1 MAMEAAMVAV
11 LDRHANVS
19 AGGKPVNNWYEK
31 KGKTNKKLYKEMWAP
46 KDHHSDR
53 RNRNGRHF
61 TANRPPPPRV
71 GYRPVEEKLRM
82 AEAEIRVLNAKIQV
96 QHQESMEAMDF
107 QEQFF
112 KDQIKTILEGR
123 IGDDDGG
130 GKEEKEEEDA
140 ADCHLGTISVLEPEP
155 ESRPTSHMNKEMQRI
170 VGVIEKMRKNKWE
183 PADN

>member
-11 LDRHANVS
+11 LDHRANVN

-31 KGKTNKKLYKEMWAP
+31 KGKTHKKLYKEMWAP

-53 RNRNGRHF
+53 NGRHI
-61 TANRPPPPRV
+61 TANRSPPPRV
-71 GYRPVEEKLRM
+71 GYPPVEEKLRM
-82 AEAEIRVLNAKIQV
+82 AEAEIRVLSAKIQV

-112 KDQIKTILEGR
+112 KDQIKSILEGR
-123 IGDDDGG
+123 VDDDGG
-130 GKEEKEEEDA
+130 GKEEKKGEDA
-140 ADCHLGTISVLEPEP
+140 ADCHLGTISVLEPEL
-155 ESRPTSHMNKEMQRI
+155 ESRPTSRMNKEMQRI